1 MKRVYRI
8 GHSNDIH
15 RLVEGRKLTL
25 GGISVPFDKGL
36 LGHSDADCV
45 LHSLAEA
52 ILGALALG
60 DLGDMFPDSDKKYE
74 GIASAYFV
82 EEVYKIMD
90 KEGYEINN
98 VDIIIYLEEPHLKD
112 YKALMRENIAS
123 LLHTSIN
130 NVNVK
135 ATRKEKMGPIGEGE
149 AIEAE
154 TVVMLKLKDMVRL
167 WKNL

>member
-1 MKRVYRI
+1 MKRIYRI

-15 RLVEGRKLTL
+15 PLVEGRSLVL
-25 GGISVPFDKGL
+25 GGIKIPYSKGL
-36 LGHSDADCV
+36 LGHSDGDAV
-45 LHSLAEA
+45 LHAVAES

-60 DLGDMFPDSDKKYE
+60 DIGDMFPDNDLKYKDIE
-74 GIASAYFV
+74 SKYFV

-90 KEGYEINN
+90 DSGYEINN
-98 VDIIIYLEEPHLKD
+98 IDIIIYLEEPHLKS
-112 YKALMRENIAS
+112 YKPLIKENIAS
-123 LLHTSIN
+123 LLHTSAS

-135 ATRKEKMGPIGEGE
+135 ATRKEGMGEIGKGK

-154 TVVMLKLKDMVRL
+154 VVVLLKLKDMVKL

>member
-1 MKRVYRI
+1 MKKAYRI

-15 RLVEGRKLTL
+15 KLVEGRKLVL

-45 LHSLAEA
+45 LHAVAEA

-60 DLGDMFPDSDKKYE
+60 DIGDMFPDTDKKYE
-74 GIASAYFV
+74 GIASKYFV

-90 KEGYEINN
+90 EAGYEINN
-98 VDIIIYLEEPHLKD
+98 LDIIIYLEKPHLKE
-112 YKALMRENIAS
+112 YKALMKENIAS
-123 LLHTSIN
+123 LLHTTLDS
-130 NVNVK
+130 VNVK
-135 ATRKEKMGPIGEGE
+135 ATRKEGLGPIGKGE

-154 TVVMLKLKDMVRL
+154 AVVMLKLKDMVKL